1 MAPKPKSNAMQNS
14 LSDQNP
20 KSFKWQHLVGKY
32 DEIKQVICSLGQEK
46 FAPRAHRYDKE
57 ASFPFENYDDM
68 REVGILAMTV
78 AEFTVHQMQT
88 LTTSWL
94 KRLFGPSCRR
104 KLP

>member
-14 LSDQNP
+14 LSDQNQ
-20 KSFKWQHLVGKY
+20 KSFKWQQLAGKY

-78 AEFTVHQMQT
+78 PE
-88 LTTSWL
+88 S
-94 KRLFGPSCRR
+94 FGGLGGIRR
-104 KLP
+104 TGRTNRNWRILRGCS